1 MHKHMRWGKLIFL
14 CMALLVAFFVGQNQI
29 RRRIDELNSEE
40 IGLRFELSNLR
51 EEETE
56 LNRQIEMVGTDV
68 YVISVARSDAYNFVK
83 PGEMRFEYEN
93 PGALKEYSAQ
103 EREILNY
110 EMSID

>member
-14 CMALLVAFFVGQNQI
+14 CIALLVAFFVGQNQI
-29 RRRIDELNSEE
+29 RERIRELTQEE
-40 IGLRFELSNLR
+40 IGLRFELSDLR
-51 EEETE
+51 EEESE
-56 LNRQIEMVGTDV
+56 LMRQIEMVGTDV

-93 PGALKEYSAQ
+93 PDALRAYSAQ
-103 EREILNY
+103 EREMLNY

>member
-14 CMALLVAFFVGQNQI
+14 CVVLLVAFFVGQNQI
-29 RRRIDELNSEE
+29 RRRIEELGAEE
-40 IGLRFELSNLR
+40 VGLRFELSSLR

-56 LNRQIEMVGTDV
+56 LMRQIDMVGTDV

-93 PGALKEYSAQ
+93 PAALAEYSAQ
-103 EREILNY
+103 ERELLNY

>member
-1 MHKHMRWGKLIFL
+1 
-14 CMALLVAFFVGQNQI
+14 
-29 RRRIDELNSEE
+29 
-40 IGLRFELSNLR
+40 
-51 EEETE
+51 
-56 LNRQIEMVGTDV
+56 MVGTDV